1 MTGEKQNGWKEGK
14 KGGTKEKR
22 MKAKKE
28 REKRD
33 KKKTRPS
40 RPIRCDMWIVERMRY
55 PTDRQTD
62 RPMDTSSY
70 RGALS
75 HLKRKKKES

>member
-22 MKAKKE
+22 MNAKKE

-33 KKKTRPS
+33 RKKTRPS
-40 RPIRCDMWIVERMRY
+40 RPIRCAMWIVV
-55 PTDRQTD
+55 
-62 RPMDTSSY
+62 
-70 RGALS
+70 
-75 HLKRKKKES
+75 